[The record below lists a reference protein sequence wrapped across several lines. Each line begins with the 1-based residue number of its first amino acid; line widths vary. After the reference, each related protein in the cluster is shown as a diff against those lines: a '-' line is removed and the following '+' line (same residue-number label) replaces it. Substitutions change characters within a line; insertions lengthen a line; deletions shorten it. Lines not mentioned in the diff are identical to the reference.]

1 MLFCRGG
8 ETPRGLWGSQSH
20 TRNPAPFVQVPTHL
34 SGRGSYLEA
43 LMPEPERDSL
53 PFDVQPWDALI
64 AAEELIIA
72 DLTERLADAQRMLAI
87 DREQRE
93 IAIANGT

>member
-1 MLFCRGG
+1 M
-8 ETPRGLWGSQSH
+8 S
-20 TRNPAPFVQVPTHL
+20 
-34 SGRGSYLEA
+34 
-43 LMPEPERDSL
+43 EPERDSL

-72 DLTERLADAQRMLAI
+72 DLTERLADAERMLAI

>member
-1 MLFCRGG
+1 
-8 ETPRGLWGSQSH
+8 
-20 TRNPAPFVQVPTHL
+20 
-34 SGRGSYLEA
+34 
-43 LMPEPERDSL
+43 MPEPERDSL
-53 PFDVQPWDALI
+53 PFTVEPWDALI

-72 DLTERLADAQRMLAI
+72 DLTERLADAERMLAI

>member
-1 MLFCRGG
+1 M
-8 ETPRGLWGSQSH
+8 EEPMS
-20 TRNPAPFVQVPTHL
+20 
-34 SGRGSYLEA
+34 
-43 LMPEPERDSL
+43 EPERDSL
-53 PFDVQPWDALI
+53 PFEVQPWDALI

-72 DLTERLADAQRMLAI
+72 DLTERLADAERMLAI